1 MVTGP
6 AIVVSTTTTYLVEPG
21 WTCEIGEHGAA
32 WFTRG
37 TATAGGK
44 AIKASSTAK
53 AKA

>member
-1 MVTGP
+1 
-6 AIVVSTTTTYLVEPG
+6 VSATTTYLVEPG
-21 WTCEIGEHGAA
+21 WTVEIGEHGAA

-44 AIKASSTAK
+44 AKATTKSK